1 MRGKQ
6 VHFRKNSNKKLYL
19 SGIWD
24 VYTKIR
30 AVWVN
35 FSGFQKLSDSI
46 ILNRRASNVVLVSIG
61 G

>member
-1 MRGKQ
+1 M
-6 VHFRKNSNKKLYL
+6 HFRKNSNKKLYL